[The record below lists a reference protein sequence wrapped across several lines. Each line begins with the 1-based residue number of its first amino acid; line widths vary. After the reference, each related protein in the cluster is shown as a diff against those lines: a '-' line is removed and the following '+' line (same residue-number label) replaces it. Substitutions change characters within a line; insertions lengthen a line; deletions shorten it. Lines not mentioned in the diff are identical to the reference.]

1 MEYSEIPQHTMH
13 RFDVELDD
21 IRSKLLAMGGLVE
34 EQLASAINALIYG
47 DVAMAESVIA
57 SDYRVNRHDV
67 EIDETCT
74 AILARRQPTAI
85 DLRLVLTVIKATSDL
100 ERIGDEAKRVAR
112 MAVRLASADHSRSL
126 FLELE
131 HLGDLVR
138 SMLHQALDAFARMD
152 PEAAVEVARQ
162 DRRVDSEYES
172 AMRQSITYMMED
184 PRAIPLVLDIIWSAR
199 ALERSG
205 DRCCNISEYVIYFVK
220 GKDVRHTSLD
230 QMELAARGE
239 RR

>member
-1 MEYSEIPQHTMH
+1 LVYSDITHHTMH
-13 RFDVELDD
+13 RFDVELDS
-21 IRSKLLAMGGLVE
+21 IRSKLLAMGGSVE
-34 EQLASAINALIYG
+34 EQLSNAVTSLVEG
-47 DVAMAESVIA
+47 DTALAEAVVAN
-57 SDYRVNRHDV
+57 DYRINRFDV

-85 DLRLVLTVIKATSDL
+85 DLRLVLTVIKITADL

-112 MAVRLASADHSRSL
+112 MAIRLASSDHTRSL

-131 HLGDLVR
+131 HLGNQVR
-138 SMLHQALDAFARMD
+138 RMLHQALDAFARMD
-152 PEAAVEVARQ
+152 TEAAVEVAKQ

-199 ALERSG
+199 ALERTG

-230 QMELAARGE
+230 QMEMTAKSGKR
-239 RR
+239 

>member
-1 MEYSEIPQHTMH
+1 VDYSDITQHTMH
-13 RFDVELDD
+13 SFDVELDE

-34 EQLASAINALIYG
+34 EQLANAMKALVNG
-47 DVAMAESVIA
+47 ETSLAEAVVAN
-57 SDYRVNRHDV
+57 DYRVNRLDV

-85 DLRLVLTVIKATSDL
+85 DLRLVLTVIKITTDL

-152 PEAAVEVARQ
+152 AEAAVDVAKQ
-162 DRRVDSEYES
+162 DRRVDSEYEN
-172 AMRQSITYMMED
+172 AMRQAITFMMED

-230 QMELAARGE
+230 QMEMAAKGG

>member
-1 MEYSEIPQHTMH
+1 MDYSDITQHTMH

-34 EQLASAINALIYG
+34 EQLSNAVNALVNG
-47 DVAMAESVIA
+47 DVPLAESVVA
-57 SDYRVNRHDV
+57 NDYRVNRLDV

-85 DLRLVLTVIKATSDL
+85 DLRLVLTVIKITSDL

-138 SMLHQALDAFARMD
+138 SMLQQALDAFARMD
-152 PEAAVEVARQ
+152 PEAAVEVAKQ
-162 DRRVDSEYES
+162 DRRVDSEYEN
-172 AMRQSITYMMED
+172 AMRQAITFMMED
-184 PRAIPLVLDIIWSAR
+184 ARAIPLVLDIIWSAR

-230 QMELAARGE
+230 QMEIAAKGGR
-239 RR
+239 

>member
-1 MEYSEIPQHTMH
+1 VEYTDITHHTMH
-13 RFDVELDD
+13 RFDVELDE
-21 IRSKLLAMGGLVE
+21 IRSMLLAMGGLVE
-34 EQLASAINALIYG
+34 EQLANAISALVTG
-47 DVAMAESVIA
+47 DTRLAESVV
-57 SDYRVNRHDV
+57 SNDYRVNRLDV
-67 EIDETCT
+67 EIDESCT

-85 DLRLVLTVIKATSDL
+85 DLRLVLTVIKITTDL

-152 PEAAVEVARQ
+152 AEAAVDVARQ
-162 DRRVDSEYES
+162 DRRVDSEYEN
-172 AMRQSITYMMED
+172 AMRQAITFMMED
-184 PRAIPLVLDIIWSAR
+184 PRAIPLVLDTIWSAR

-220 GKDVRHTSLD
+220 GKDVRHTSLH
-230 QMELAARGE
+230 QMEMAAKGG